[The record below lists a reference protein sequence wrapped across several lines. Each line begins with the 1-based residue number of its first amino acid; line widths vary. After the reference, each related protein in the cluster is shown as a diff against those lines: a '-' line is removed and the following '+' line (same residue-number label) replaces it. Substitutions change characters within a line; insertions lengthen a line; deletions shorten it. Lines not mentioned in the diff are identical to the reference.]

1 MEWPAAPPS
10 VTPSAIPGPLRR
22 EDWRENEIHYLLSP
36 LVPGVRHM
44 WDGRCIKGAHID
56 AVCVRSKVL
65 LNLGKP
71 LDALDEL
78 GLTYLVIT
86 KRREP
91 LTDLTKADFLLNHVS
106 KVAAALNRPFDVV
119 VVDPPVTKLASCQRL
134 LNHLGKPII
143 LTGCAERAAET
154 PIDI

>member
-1 MEWPAAPPS
+1 MF
-10 VTPSAIPGPLRR
+10 G
-22 EDWRENEIHYLLSP
+22 
-36 LVPGVRHM
+36 
-44 WDGRCIKGAHID
+44 GRCIKGANID

-65 LNLGKP
+65 LTSGTFFNT
-71 LDALDEL
+71 LDGL

-91 LTDLTKADFLLNHVS
+91 LTDLTKVDFLLNHVS
-106 KVAAALNRPFDVV
+106 KVAAALNHPFDVV
-119 VVDPPVTKLASCQRL
+119 VVQPAVTKIESCQRL

-143 LTGCAERAAET
+143 LTGPAERAAET